1 MKAKKGLKGV
11 STASARE
18 KCSSCCASETSR
30 RCSSATTRF
39 SLAMPIVCS
48 RCATA
53 SSPTTRYEAGEPSA
67 SVPRAC
73 ACACASG
80 AGVLRGGGDRR
91 GGGVAVRLAGGQPEP
106 VRTAPAHRLA
116 RDTAHPDPH
125 ELQGGGAVD
134 QHRPGA
140 LAGPQQ
146 RPPRPPRRALVA
158 GEITRALGPSS
169 GLAVQSARA
178 HADAFDGETED
189 REG

>member
-91 GGGVAVRLAGGQPEP
+91 GGGVAVRLAGCQPEP
-106 VRTAPAHRLA
+106 VRTAPAHRLP
-116 RDTAHPDPH
+116 RGTAPPPPH
-125 ELQGGGAVD
+125 HVQGGGAVD
-134 QHRPGA
+134 QHRLGARGDHHEGRPLRAPGGGA
-140 LAGPQQ
+140 
-146 RPPRPPRRALVA
+146 
-158 GEITRALGPSS
+158 
-169 GLAVQSARA
+169 AR
-178 HADAFDGETED
+178 
-189 REG
+189 